1 MFLEL
6 ASIAVEEFSQ
16 EFFKKFFGEFVFFFS
31 QEKNQQVACIFARNS
46 LKYREGYVGIPPK
59 DYGS

>member
-6 ASIAVEEFSQ
+6 AYIAVEEFSQ

-31 QEKNQQVACIFARNS
+31 QEKNQQVACIFARNAI
-46 LKYREGYVGIPPK
+46 KYREGYAGLPPK
-59 DYGS
+59 E